1 MSVGILNL
9 CPAAKFHLIIS
20 SIAIVVMSLTVFGT
34 NMPHCFRSN
43 TCNSPF
49 SQYMFVVY
57 SVKILYIVFWTWLL
71 NIICRK
77 VSPSIAWLIALFPFI
92 LFFIFLSINT
102 FFVLKSGF
110 TNKTEG
116 MNVISDEVI
125 YDKTSVLNEASNYD
139 EEEEDE
145 TPVAGNEIIGLN
157 SGILKGLITTSPPL
171 TEQPVPITTQPLT
184 EKEKQTILLTKIQE
198 QNDLLLE
205 YQKKRLN
212 ERLNETIPP
221 ATS

>member
-1 MSVGILNL
+1 MSVGIINL
-9 CPAAKFHLIIS
+9 CPAAKFHLIVS
-20 SIAIVVMSLTVFGT
+20 SIAIVVMSLTIFGT
-34 NMPHCFRSN
+34 DMSHCFGSN
-43 TCNSPF
+43 ACNAPF
-49 SQYMFVVY
+49 SQYMFAV
-57 SVKILYIVFWTWLL
+57 YIVKFVYILFWTWLL
-71 NIICRK
+71 NIVCRK

-102 FFVLKSGF
+102 FFVFKSGF

-116 MNVISDEVI
+116 MNVISDEII

-139 EEEEDE
+139 DKDE
-145 TPVAGNEIIGLN
+145 TEDAPQGNEIIGLN

-171 TEQPVPITTQPLT
+171 TEPPVPITTQPMT
-184 EKEKQTILLTKIQE
+184 EKEKQTVLLTKIQE

-212 ERLNETIPP
+212 ERLSETIPP
-221 ATS
+221 VTS